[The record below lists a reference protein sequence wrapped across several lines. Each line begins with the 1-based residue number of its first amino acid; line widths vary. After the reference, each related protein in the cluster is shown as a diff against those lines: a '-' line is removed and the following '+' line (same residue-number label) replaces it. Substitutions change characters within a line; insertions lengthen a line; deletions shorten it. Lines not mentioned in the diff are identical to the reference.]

1 MKQYLL
7 ALYEADFYGYG
18 LVVPILVLFISLFFP
33 VAMHNQSLIIG
44 LILAFLIP
52 YNILLPFVRYLLFRE
67 IGDWAI
73 FSKAPSIDKFATSM
87 NRLIWFDAI
96 QPLVRWLALANAII
110 LAFSIKTQDFS
121 IFAMNIAIFASGIL
135 TIPLAY
141 LISDQQFARL
151 LKIRPIPGV
160 RVRRLGFRGK
170 TALGISSLIIGTM
183 LNFIQLRVLEL
194 RTNNELG
201 WMMMSLIIL
210 ICLIFAI
217 LIFFYISRSFKS
229 YFLDF
234 GNMVSS
240 LDSSTGDLTKR
251 LDETFKDELG
261 EIAVRI
267 NHFIAEFQQGVG
279 AIKREIEPLEK
290 VSQNLASA
298 GTQTS
303 TAVTE
308 TLATVNSIS
317 HQSEVLNNQ
326 VQTSLTVVSSSADAT
341 DGVSKKIQSQTRS
354 LTQASSS
361 MEQIFAN
368 IKSVT
373 GISRTRTKAAE
384 ELSTMAD
391 QGKEKMSETL
401 RSVETI
407 ASSAQVIQELIGVI
421 NKIASQTNLLAMN
434 AAIEAAHAGDA
445 GRGFSVVAD
454 EIRKLAEQSAISA
467 KEIRKNLNDILS
479 TISGTEEVAKKT
491 ESMFLALV
499 REVNTQSQGL
509 VEILSAMEEISQGST
524 VVMQSLLE
532 LKDDGQDVQ
541 EKSSFIASQVGGLR
555 RTFDLTAGLMTES
568 RQGIEGI
575 AQAMNDVSS
584 SLVLVAEA
592 GEKNSELVT
601 LLKGGLDRYHV

>member
-1 MKQYLL
+1 
-7 ALYEADFYGYG
+7 
-18 LVVPILVLFISLFFP
+18 
-33 VAMHNQSLIIG
+33 
-44 LILAFLIP
+44 
-52 YNILLPFVRYLLFRE
+52 
-67 IGDWAI
+67 
-73 FSKAPSIDKFATSM
+73 
-87 NRLIWFDAI
+87 
-96 QPLVRWLALANAII
+96 
-110 LAFSIKTQDFS
+110 
-121 IFAMNIAIFASGIL
+121 
-135 TIPLAY
+135 
-141 LISDQQFARL
+141 
-151 LKIRPIPGV
+151 
-160 RVRRLGFRGK
+160 
-170 TALGISSLIIGTM
+170 
-183 LNFIQLRVLEL
+183 
-194 RTNNELG
+194 
-201 WMMMSLIIL
+201 
-210 ICLIFAI
+210 
-217 LIFFYISRSFKS
+217 
-229 YFLDF
+229 
-234 GNMVSS
+234 MVSS

-303 TAVTE
+303 AAVTE

-341 DGVSKKIQSQTRS
+341 DGVSQKIQSQTMS

-368 IKSVT
+368 IESVT
-373 GISRTRTKAAE
+373 GISRTRSKAAE

-391 QGKEKMSETL
+391 KGKEKMSETL

-407 ASSAQVIQELIGVI
+407 ASSAQVIQELIGMI

-467 KEIRKNLNDILS
+467 KEIRKNLNNILS
-479 TISGTEEVAKKT
+479 TITGTEEVAKKT

-509 VEILSAMEEISQGST
+509 VEVLSAMEEISQGSN

-541 EKSSFIASQVGGLR
+541 EKSSFIASQVGDLR

-575 AQAMNDVSS
+575 AQAMHDVSS

-592 GEKNSELVT
+592 GDKNRELVT
-601 LLKGGLDRYHV
+601 LLKGGLDRYRV